1 LHLPYKGYLAG
12 KSMAILNIVKRRAT
26 SRYRVTEV
34 LGCIQ
39 QLFLKEAEN
48 HLKENSQIDK
58 S

>member
-1 LHLPYKGYLAG
+1 
-12 KSMAILNIVKRRAT
+12 MAILNIVKRRAT